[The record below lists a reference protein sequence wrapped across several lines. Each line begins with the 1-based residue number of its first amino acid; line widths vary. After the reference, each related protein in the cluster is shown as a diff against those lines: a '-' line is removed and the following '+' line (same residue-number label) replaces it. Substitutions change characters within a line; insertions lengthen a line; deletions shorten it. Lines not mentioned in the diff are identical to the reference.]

1 MRRALAVILAAVLC
15 LFSGCLYSKK
25 QPQREASVAGAPSAG
40 SPDNAVPAPG
50 KMSLQT
56 YLIMPAAL
64 SAPTEQAVD
73 RKVIRNAELTL
84 ELSAPEEGRRKIE
97 TIAES
102 SGGFVIS
109 SEASSRG
116 DGVQT
121 VITIV
126 MRIPAPR
133 FAAALEDIRKLG
145 FKIRREKITG
155 QDVTE
160 EYIDLEARLKA
171 KRAVEAQF
179 LEIMKQAKRVVDA
192 LEVQKALG
200 DVRSDIEQIEG
211 RRRFLENQVTLSTFT
226 ITLQMPSPLMS
237 TTGSGLFQGVK
248 QAFGEGFDAAMEVVL
263 WVIRFALVLIPIVIL
278 VVLPGAFLWRRLRR
292 RGHLHAGAEQG
303 AAGAEVPRGE
313 KD

>member
-1 MRRALAVILAAVLC
+1 MRHASTVILAAVLG
-15 LFSGCLYSKK
+15 LFSGCLASYK
-25 QPQREASVAGAPSAG
+25 QPQREASVAGAPVSG
-40 SPDNAVPAPG
+40 SPDQKFPDFGKAHLQTALTLSAAQSAPAVPTG
-50 KMSLQT
+50 
-56 YLIMPAAL
+56 
-64 SAPTEQAVD
+64 E

-84 ELSAPEEGRRKIE
+84 ELGAPEEGRRKIE

-102 SGGFVIS
+102 SSGFVVS
-109 SEASSRG
+109 SEASSRD
-116 DGVQT
+116 DGIQT

-126 MRIPAPR
+126 MRIPAAR

-145 FKIRREKITG
+145 YRIRREKITG

-200 DVRSDIEQIEG
+200 DVRSEIEQIEG

-237 TTGSGLFQGVK
+237 TTGSGFFQGLK

-263 WVIRFALVLIPIVIL
+263 WLIRFALVLIPIVIL
-278 VVLPGAFLWRRLRR
+278 VLLPGALLWRRLRR
-292 RGHLHAGAEQG
+292 RGHLQA
-303 AAGAEVPRGE
+303 
-313 KD
+313 KTN